1 MGFPR
6 LPIEKQIELIP
17 SMLNSI
23 DSKPQSHQDSLLLL
37 IIPLL
42 GKMEVPSD
50 PLKRSSL
57 FGFNE
62 KPHVAKQ
69 LLSLLL
75 DMLLLPYG

>member
-6 LPIEKQIELIP
+6 LTIEEQTELVPIV
-17 SMLNSI
+17 LNAL

-42 GKMEVPSD
+42 GKLKIPTD

-57 FGFNE
+57 FGLNE
-62 KPHVAKQ
+62 KPHVSKY
-69 LLSLLL
+69 LLGLLL